1 MQLQTLYPRLEEL
14 NTTAIAISQEDT
26 DLASFRKMPDRF
38 EGLFPI
44 LADLERQ
51 RTKSLDRTT
60 AYVVDEQGIVRQIFP
75 MIIHARPS
83 WEVVLTELEG
93 L

>member
-1 MQLQTLYPRLEEL
+1 MQLQTLYPRLEAL

-44 LADLERQ
+44 LADLERKQ
-51 RTKSLDRTT
+51 VPSLDRTT
-60 AYVVDEQGIVRQIFP
+60 AYLIDDEGIVRQIFP

-83 WEVVLTELEG
+83 WEVVLNELEQ